1 MILDESDDAMDVDD
15 PDDAMD
21 DVQSDDAM
29 VDVEESADRSVQDAV
44 ECPFLAEDEADELGD
59 VTRAGTLPFLEKLRT
74 PHLPY
79 LHNVKPNLFTGILE
93 SLPLVY
99 REMGMGTKP
108 KQEWRKAAKEWS
120 KSHA

>member
-1 MILDESDDAMDVDD
+1 MDVDD
-15 PDDAMD
+15 PDDPRESMD
-21 DVQSDDAM
+21 
-29 VDVEESADRSVQDAV
+29 VDESADRADVAVQDTV